1 MEINHYFYNRTLK
14 NVYRMRTKTENEKI
28 VKAIKALL
36 MQEGYMEEEKTF
48 VPVLEEYLNIMQHEK
63 RRKSYCLYRT
73 VATRFLNYMNGDF
86 LLADLSPLHV
96 QGFAELLL
104 KEGLSDTTIHI
115 YLTLVRVLINYSI
128 KMGYV
133 VYRVHP
139 FVMVKMPMPA
149 IREIDLTAEE
159 MKQMRD
165 VKLEKPHH
173 QIARDAFML
182 SYYLGGINLQ
192 DLLAYDFQ
200 EKNCMHYVRK
210 KTRHSKK
217 GVNEIVFTIQPEAH
231 LNYK

>member
-48 VPVLEEYLNIMQHEK
+48 VPILEEYLNIMPHEK